1 MVSTV
6 RIGMVGAGAV
16 AARHVRTLLAMD
28 GVEVAA
34 VADPAL
40 ERAKELAAEAGA
52 AAYPNHMEL
61 LAAELLDAV
70 YICVPPFAHG
80 APELAVID
88 AGLPMFVEKPVAID
102 QETAAEIAARL
113 AGQPL
118 LTCTG
123 YHWRWLDIFDRA
135 AELLADRPAR
145 LVQCSWL
152 DKVPP
157 PPWWLRRD
165 GSGGQTIEQTTHV
178 LDTTRGL
185 AGEVTE
191 VHAFGARAA
200 ETGARAGETGS
211 RAGSNGARAAET
223 RARAGSNGARAA
235 SNPPPP
241 RPVGPR
247 TGRVAD
253 GGAEGARRST
263 APVPGGTATPEPG
276 GRTTPVPG
284 GPATPMASLPAADIH
299 DVTVA
304 SLRFAS
310 GAVGT
315 VASSCLLPRLQR
327 AGVQVVA
334 DGLSLEL
341 SETELVVEAD
351 GRRSVWEAGAPA
363 RPRPD
368 RDFVAAVR
376 GGPDRIRVP
385 WPEAYRTHLL
395 ACAITRS
402 AEEGRPLPVPTEGSG
417 EPRRGAPVDR
427 EGSGEPRRG
436 ASVDRLGAD
445 DG

>member
-1 MVSTV
+1 
-6 RIGMVGAGAV
+6 MVGAGAV

-28 GVEVAA
+28 GVEVAG

-40 ERAKELAAEAGA
+40 ERARELAAAAGA
-52 AAYPNHMEL
+52 SAYPNHMEL
-61 LAAELLDAV
+61 LAAGRLDAL

-80 APELAVID
+80 APELAAIE
-88 AGLPMFVEKPVAID
+88 AGLPFFVEKPVAVD
-102 QETAAEIAARL
+102 QETAARIASAL
-113 AGQPL
+113 AGRPL
-118 LTCTG
+118 VTCTG

-135 AELLADRPAR
+135 AALLADRPPR
-145 LVQCSWL
+145 LVQCFWL

-165 GSGGQTIEQTTHV
+165 GSGGQVIEQTTHV
-178 LDTTRGL
+178 LDTARGL

-200 ETGARAGETGS
+200 VH
-211 RAGSNGARAAET
+211 
-223 RARAGSNGARAA
+223 
-235 SNPPPP
+235 PPTPP
-241 RPVGPR
+241 SVGPR

-253 GGAEGARRST
+253 GGAGGSGLST
-263 APVPGGTATPEPG
+263 APPLPSAGA
-276 GRTTPVPG
+276 
-284 GPATPMASLPAADIH
+284 ALPAADIH
-299 DVTVA
+299 DVSVA

-315 VASSCLLPRLQR
+315 VASTCLLPRLHR

-351 GRRSVWEAGAPA
+351 GRRSAWTADADA

-385 WPEAYRTHLL
+385 WTEAYRTHLL

-402 AEEGRPLPVPTEGSG
+402 AEEGRPLPVPNG
-417 EPRRGAPVDR
+417 PRRG
-427 EGSGEPRRG
+427 
-436 ASVDRLGAD
+436 
-445 DG
+445 

>member
-1 MVSTV
+1 MLERV

-28 GVEVAA
+28 GVEVAG

-40 ERAKELAAEAGA
+40 DRARELADQAGA

-61 LAAELLDAV
+61 LDGERLDAV

-102 QETAAEIAARL
+102 QETATGIAARL
-113 AGQPL
+113 AERPVV
-118 LTCTG
+118 TCTG
-123 YHWRWLDIFDRA
+123 YHWRWLDIFARA

-157 PPWWLRRD
+157 PVWWLRRD
-165 GSGGQTIEQTTHV
+165 GSGGQVIEQTTHV
-178 LDTTRGL
+178 LDTARGL

-200 ETGARAGETGS
+200 SHRPTTGS
-211 RAGSNGARAAET
+211 GAKAAT
-223 RARAGSNGARAA
+223 HGPTTGGAQAA
-235 SNPPPP
+235 SH
-241 RPVGPR
+241 RPTTGSAGPR

-253 GGAEGARRST
+253 GSNKGSRLST
-263 APVPGGTATPEPG
+263 APAGPDPAEAALPG
-276 GRTTPVPG
+276 
-284 GPATPMASLPAADIH
+284 ADIH
-299 DVTVA
+299 DVSVA

-315 VASSCLLPRLQR
+315 VASTCLLPRLHR

-351 GRRSVWEAGAPA
+351 GRRSAWTATADA

-368 RDFVAAVR
+368 ADFVAAVR

-385 WPEAYRTHLL
+385 WVEAYRTHLV
-395 ACAITRS
+395 ACAITQS
-402 AEEGRPLPVPTEGSG
+402 AEEGRPLPVTPAGAG
-417 EPRRGAPVDR
+417 EPRPAAREHPGA
-427 EGSGEPRRG
+427 GGG
-436 ASVDRLGAD
+436 
-445 DG
+445 

>member
-1 MVSTV
+1 MLPTV

-28 GVEVAA
+28 GVEVAG

-40 ERAKELAAEAGA
+40 ERARELAGEAGA

-61 LAAELLDAV
+61 LEAGRLDAV

-102 QETAAEIAARL
+102 QETAAAIAARL
-113 AGQPL
+113 AGRPL
-118 LTCTG
+118 VTCTG

-135 AELLADRPAR
+135 AGLLADRPAR

-178 LDTTRGL
+178 LDTARGL
-185 AGEVTE
+185 AGDVVE
-191 VHAFGARAA
+191 VHAFGAR
-200 ETGARAGETGS
+200 G
-211 RAGSNGARAAET
+211 
-223 RARAGSNGARAA
+223 
-235 SNPPPP
+235 
-241 RPVGPR
+241 
-247 TGRVAD
+247 
-253 GGAEGARRST
+253 
-263 APVPGGTATPEPG
+263 
-276 GRTTPVPG
+276 
-284 GPATPMASLPAADIH
+284 LPAADIPG
-299 DVTVA
+299 VSVA

-315 VASSCLLPRLQR
+315 VASTCLLSRLHR

-334 DGLSLEL
+334 DGLWLEL

-351 GRRSVWEAGAPA
+351 GRRSAWPADADA

-376 GGPDRIRVP
+376 GGPDKIRVP

-402 AEEGRPLPVPTEGSG
+402 ADEGRPLPVGPEGSG
-417 EPRRGAPVDR
+417 RRGPGNPEGVPRSVEEHSRRGAPV
-427 EGSGEPRRG
+427 GRG
-436 ASVDRLGAD
+436 
-445 DG
+445 DGGG

>member
-1 MVSTV
+1 MLSSV

-28 GVEVAA
+28 GVELAA

-52 AAYPNHMEL
+52 VAYPNHMEL
-61 LAAELLDAV
+61 LAGGRLDAV

-102 QETAAEIAARL
+102 QATAATIAARL
-113 AGQPL
+113 AGRSSL
-118 LTCTG
+118 VTCTG

-135 AELLADRPAR
+135 VEWLADRPAR
-145 LVQCSWL
+145 LVQISWL

-157 PPWWLRRD
+157 PPWWPRRD
-165 GSGGQTIEQTTHV
+165 RSGGQTIEQTTHV
-178 LDTTRGL
+178 LDAARGL
-185 AGEVTE
+185 AGDVAE
-191 VHAFGARAA
+191 VHAFA
-200 ETGARAGETGS
+200 
-211 RAGSNGARAAET
+211 
-223 RARAGSNGARAA
+223 ARAA
-235 SNPPPP
+235 SNPLTPQPDPRSGSRPDPRSAPQPDPRVGPQPDP
-241 RPVGPR
+241 RPDLRPTPAVGPR

-253 GGAEGARRST
+253 GREGGPRLST
-263 APVPGGTATPEPG
+263 ARGGGE
-276 GRTTPVPG
+276 
-284 GPATPMASLPAADIH
+284 PATAEAALRAAEAPLDAAGAKAALPAADAGAAPQPGADAEAALPAADID
-299 DVTVA
+299 DVSVA
-304 SLRFAS
+304 SLRFVS

-315 VASSCLLPRLQR
+315 VASTCLLPRLHR
-327 AGVQVVA
+327 AGVLVVS
-334 DGLSLEL
+334 DGLFLEL
-341 SETELVVEAD
+341 SETRLVVEAD
-351 GRRSVWEAGAPA
+351 GRRWAWEAEGSA

-402 AEEGRPLPVPTEGSG
+402 AAEGRPLPVPAGDEGAG
-417 EPRRGAPVDR
+417 G
-427 EGSGEPRRG
+427 G
-436 ASVDRLGAD
+436 
-445 DG
+445 

>member
-1 MVSTV
+1 MATRV

-16 AARHVRTLLAMD
+16 AARHARTLLAMD
-28 GVEVAA
+28 GVEVAG

-40 ERAKELAAEAGA
+40 ERARELADEVGA
-52 AAYPNHMEL
+52 ATYPNHMEL
-61 LAAELLDAV
+61 LDAERLDAL

-80 APELAVID
+80 PPELTAID
-88 AGLPMFVEKPVAID
+88 AGLPFFVEKPVAID
-102 QETAAEIAARL
+102 EPTATSIATRL
-113 AGQPL
+113 AGRPL
-118 LTCTG
+118 VTCTG

-157 PPWWLRRD
+157 PTWWLRRD

-178 LDTTRGL
+178 LDVARGL

-191 VHAFGARAA
+191 VHAYAARAA
-200 ETGARAGETGS
+200 APPVQQAAPS
-211 RAGSNGARAAET
+211 RPTEPPQQAAP
-223 RARAGSNGARAA
+223 S
-235 SNPPPP
+235 
-241 RPVGPR
+241 RPTSRSAGPR
-247 TGRVAD
+247 TGRIAD
-253 GGAEGARRST
+253 DGKEGGRSST
-263 APVPGGTATPEPG
+263 APAEAALPG
-276 GRTTPVPG
+276 
-284 GPATPMASLPAADIH
+284 ADIA
-299 DVTVA
+299 DVSVA

-315 VASSCLLPRLQR
+315 VASTCVLPRLHR

-341 SETELVVEAD
+341 SETELLVELD
-351 GRRSVWEAGAPA
+351 GRRTDYRAGADA

-385 WPEAYRTHLL
+385 WAEAYRTHLL

-402 AEEGRPLPVPTEGSG
+402 AEERRPLAVTNG
-417 EPRRGAPVDR
+417 
-427 EGSGEPRRG
+427 
-436 ASVDRLGAD
+436 
-445 DG
+445 DGHG

>member
-28 GVEVAA
+28 GVELAA

-52 AAYPNHMEL
+52 AVYPNHMEL
-61 LAAELLDAV
+61 LAAERLDAV

-102 QETAAEIAARL
+102 QETAAGIAARL
-113 AGQPL
+113 AGRPL
-118 LTCTG
+118 VTCTG

-135 AELLADRPAR
+135 AELLADRPAH

-178 LDTTRGL
+178 LDTARGL

-191 VHAFGARAA
+191 VHAFGTRAA
-200 ETGARAGETGS
+200 ETGARAG
-211 RAGSNGARAAET
+211 SNGART
-223 RARAGSNGARAA
+223 A

-247 TGRVAD
+247 IGRVAD
-253 GGAEGARRST
+253 GGAEGARGST
-263 APVPGGTATPEPG
+263 A
-276 GRTTPVPG
+276 PVPG
-284 GPATPMASLPAADIH
+284 GPATPGVSLPAADIH
-299 DVTVA
+299 DVSVA
-304 SLRFAS
+304 ALRFAS

-315 VASSCLLPRLQR
+315 VVSTCLLPRLQR
-327 AGVQVVA
+327 AGVQVVG

-351 GRRSVWEAGAPA
+351 GRRSVWEADADA

-436 ASVDRLGAD
+436 APVDRRLGAG

>member
-1 MVSTV
+1 MPSTV

-40 ERAKELAAEAGA
+40 DRARELADGAGA
-52 AAYPNHMEL
+52 KAYPNHMEL
-61 LAAELLDAV
+61 LAAGPLDAV

-80 APELAVID
+80 APELAAIE
-88 AGLPMFVEKPVAID
+88 AGLPLFVEKPVAID
-102 QETAAEIAARL
+102 QETAAGIAAAL
-113 AGQPL
+113 AGRPL
-118 LTCTG
+118 VTCTG

-135 AELLADRPAR
+135 AALLAERPAR
-145 LVQCSWL
+145 LVQCAWL

-165 GSGGQTIEQTTHV
+165 GSGGQVIEQTTHV
-178 LDTTRGL
+178 LDTARGL

-191 VHAFGARAA
+191 VHAFGSRAARA
-200 ETGARAGETGS
+200 E
-211 RAGSNGARAAET
+211 AAL
-223 RARAGSNGARAA
+223 
-235 SNPPPP
+235 
-241 RPVGPR
+241 
-247 TGRVAD
+247 
-253 GGAEGARRST
+253 
-263 APVPGGTATPEPG
+263 PG
-276 GRTTPVPG
+276 
-284 GPATPMASLPAADIH
+284 ADIH
-299 DVTVA
+299 DVSVA
-304 SLRFAS
+304 TLRFAS

-315 VASSCLLPRLQR
+315 VVSSCLLPRLHR

-341 SETELVVEAD
+341 SETELVVDAD
-351 GRRSVWEAGAPA
+351 GRRDAWTADADA

-368 RDFVAAVR
+368 RDFITAVR
-376 GGPDRIRVP
+376 GGEDRVRVP

-402 AEEGRPLPVPTEGSG
+402 ADEGRPLPVPDGN
-417 EPRRGAPVDR
+417 GA
-427 EGSGEPRRG
+427 G
-436 ASVDRLGAD
+436 

>member
-1 MVSTV
+1 MVPTV

-28 GVEVAA
+28 GVELAG

-40 ERAKELAAEAGA
+40 ERARELAAEAGA

-61 LAAELLDAV
+61 LAAERLDAV

-102 QETAAEIAARL
+102 QETAAEIAARM
-113 AGQPL
+113 AGRPL
-118 LTCTG
+118 VTCTG

-135 AELLADRPAR
+135 AGLLAQRPTR
-145 LVQCSWL
+145 LVQVSWL

-157 PPWWLRRD
+157 PTWWPRRD

-178 LDTTRGL
+178 LDTARGL
-185 AGEVTE
+185 AGDVTE
-191 VHAFGARAA
+191 VHAFASWA
-200 ETGARAGETGS
+200 
-211 RAGSNGARAAET
+211 
-223 RARAGSNGARAA
+223 AA
-235 SNPPPP
+235 SPPPP
-241 RPVGPR
+241 RPAGPR
-247 TGRVAD
+247 TGRVAEREA
-253 GGAEGARRST
+253 GGTRLST
-263 APVPGGTATPEPG
+263 APVEREAGGTRVPTVG
-276 GRTTPVPG
+276 G
-284 GPATPMASLPAADIH
+284 DI
-299 DVTVA
+299 DEVSVA

-315 VASSCLLPRLQR
+315 VASSCLLPRLHR

-341 SETELVVEAD
+341 SETELVVETD
-351 GRRSVWEAGAPA
+351 GRRSGWAADADA

-402 AEEGRPLPVPTEGSG
+402 ADEGRPLPVPSG
-417 EPRRGAPVDR
+417 DAGA
-427 EGSGEPRRG
+427 GGG
-436 ASVDRLGAD
+436 
-445 DG
+445 

>member
-1 MVSTV
+1 
-6 RIGMVGAGAV
+6 MVGAGAV
-16 AARHVRTLLAMD
+16 AARHARTLLAMD
-28 GVEVAA
+28 GVEVAG

-40 ERAKELAAEAGA
+40 ERARELADEVGT

-61 LAAELLDAV
+61 LDAGRLDAL

-80 APELAVID
+80 PPELAAIA
-88 AGLPMFVEKPVAID
+88 AGLPFFVEKPVAID
-102 QETAAEIAARL
+102 EPTATSIATRL
-113 AGQPL
+113 AGRPL
-118 LTCTG
+118 VTCTG

-135 AELLADRPAR
+135 AELLAARPAR

-157 PPWWLRRD
+157 PTWWLRRD

-178 LDTTRGL
+178 LDVARGL

-191 VHAFGARAA
+191 VHAFAARAA
-200 ETGARAGETGS
+200 APPTE
-211 RAGSNGARAAET
+211 AAPIE
-223 RARAGSNGARAA
+223 A
-235 SNPPPP
+235 
-241 RPVGPR
+241 VL
-247 TGRVAD
+247 
-253 GGAEGARRST
+253 
-263 APVPGGTATPEPG
+263 PGT
-276 GRTTPVPG
+276 
-284 GPATPMASLPAADIH
+284 DIP
-299 DVTVA
+299 DVSVA

-315 VASSCLLPRLQR
+315 VASTCLLPRLHR

-341 SETELVVEAD
+341 SETDLLVELD
-351 GRRSVWEAGAPA
+351 GRRTDYRADADA

-385 WPEAYRTHLL
+385 WAEAYRTHLL

-402 AEEGRPLPVPTEGSG
+402 AEERRPLAVSNG
-417 EPRRGAPVDR
+417 
-427 EGSGEPRRG
+427 
-436 ASVDRLGAD
+436 
-445 DG
+445 DGHG

>member
-1 MVSTV
+1 MTTRV

-16 AARHVRTLLAMD
+16 AARHARTLSAMD
-28 GVEVAA
+28 GVEVAG

-40 ERAKELAAEAGA
+40 ERARELADEVGA

-61 LAAELLDAV
+61 LEGERLDALYV
-70 YICVPPFAHG
+70 CVPPFAHG
-80 APELAVID
+80 PPELAAID
-88 AGLPMFVEKPVAID
+88 AGLPLFVEKPVAID
-102 QETAAEIAARL
+102 EQTAASIATRL
-113 AGQPL
+113 AGRPL
-118 LTCTG
+118 VTCTG

-157 PPWWLRRD
+157 PTWWLRRD

-178 LDTTRGL
+178 LDVARGL

-191 VHAFGARAA
+191 VHAFASRAA
-200 ETGARAGETGS
+200 ATPAVQ
-211 RAGSNGARAAET
+211 
-223 RARAGSNGARAA
+223 RAA
-235 SNPPPP
+235 SSESSPGS
-241 RPVGPR
+241 VGPR

-253 GGAEGARRST
+253 GGET
-263 APVPGGTATPEPG
+263 G
-276 GRTTPVPG
+276 GRLSTGLGEGTTTPVEAALPG
-284 GPATPMASLPAADIH
+284 ADVP
-299 DVTVA
+299 DVSVA
-304 SLRFAS
+304 GLRFAS

-315 VASSCLLPRLQR
+315 VASTCLLPRLQR

-334 DGLSLEL
+334 EGLSLEL
-341 SETELVVEAD
+341 SETELLVEVD
-351 GRRSVWEAGAPA
+351 GRRTAWRADADA

-385 WPEAYRTHLL
+385 WAEAYRTHLL

-402 AEEGRPLPVPTEGSG
+402 AEEQRPLAVSNG
-417 EPRRGAPVDR
+417 
-427 EGSGEPRRG
+427 
-436 ASVDRLGAD
+436 
-445 DG
+445 DGHG

>member
-1 MVSTV
+1 MLSTV

-52 AAYPNHMEL
+52 PAYPNHMEL
-61 LAAELLDAV
+61 LAAERLDAV

-102 QETAAEIAARL
+102 QETATTIATHL
-113 AGQPL
+113 AGRSL
-118 LTCTG
+118 VTCTG

-135 AELLADRPAR
+135 AALLADRPAR

-178 LDTTRGL
+178 LDTARGL
-185 AGEVTE
+185 AGDVVE
-191 VHAFGARAA
+191 VHAFGARA
-200 ETGARAGETGS
+200 
-211 RAGSNGARAAET
+211 
-223 RARAGSNGARAA
+223 
-235 SNPPPP
+235 
-241 RPVGPR
+241 
-247 TGRVAD
+247 
-253 GGAEGARRST
+253 T
-263 APVPGGTATPEPG
+263 A
-276 GRTTPVPG
+276 
-284 GPATPMASLPAADIH
+284 AADIH
-299 DVTVA
+299 DVSVA

-315 VASSCLLPRLQR
+315 VASTCLLPRLQR

-341 SETELVVEAD
+341 SETELLVEVD
-351 GRRSVWEAGAPA
+351 GRRDAWTADGPA

-376 GGPDRIRVP
+376 GGENRVRVP

-402 AEEGRPLPVPTEGSG
+402 ADEGRPLPVFSGDEGG
-417 EPRRGAPVDR
+417 
-427 EGSGEPRRG
+427 
-436 ASVDRLGAD
+436 
-445 DG
+445 

>member
-1 MVSTV
+1 MVATL

-28 GVEVAA
+28 GVELAA

-61 LAAELLDAV
+61 LAAERLDAV

-102 QETAAEIAARL
+102 QDTAAEIAARL
-113 AGQPL
+113 AGRAL
-118 LTCTG
+118 VTCTG

-145 LVQCSWL
+145 LVQCCWL

-157 PPWWLRRD
+157 PPWWPRRD

-178 LDTTRGL
+178 LDTARAL
-185 AGEVTE
+185 AGDVTE

-200 ETGARAGETGS
+200 
-211 RAGSNGARAAET
+211 
-223 RARAGSNGARAA
+223 
-235 SNPPPP
+235 SNPPAP
-241 RPVGPR
+241 RPV
-247 TGRVAD
+247 
-253 GGAEGARRST
+253 E
-263 APVPGGTATPEPG
+263 
-276 GRTTPVPG
+276 
-284 GPATPMASLPAADIH
+284 ASLPGADID

-304 SLRFAS
+304 GLRFAS

-315 VASSCLLPRLQR
+315 VASTCLLSRLQR

-351 GRRSVWEAGAPA
+351 GRRSVWEADADA

-402 AEEGRPLPVPTEGSG
+402 VEEGQSLPVPD
-417 EPRRGAPVDR
+417 PGA
-427 EGSGEPRRG
+427 GGG
-436 ASVDRLGAD
+436 
-445 DG
+445 

>member
-1 MVSTV
+1 
-6 RIGMVGAGAV
+6 MVGAGAV

-28 GVEVAA
+28 GVELAA

-52 AAYPNHMEL
+52 PAYPNHMEL
-61 LAAELLDAV
+61 LAAERLDAV

-113 AGQPL
+113 AGRPL
-118 LTCTG
+118 VTCTG

-178 LDTTRGL
+178 LDTARGL
-185 AGEVTE
+185 AGDVVE

-200 ETGARAGETGS
+200 GHPPTTE
-211 RAGSNGARAAET
+211 AA
-223 RARAGSNGARAA
+223 
-235 SNPPPP
+235 
-241 RPVGPR
+241 
-247 TGRVAD
+247 
-253 GGAEGARRST
+253 
-263 APVPGGTATPEPG
+263 
-276 GRTTPVPG
+276 
-284 GPATPMASLPAADIH
+284 LPAADIH
-299 DVTVA
+299 DVSVA

-315 VASSCLLPRLQR
+315 VASTCLLPRLHR

-341 SETELVVEAD
+341 SETELVVEVD
-351 GRRSVWEAGAPA
+351 GRRVGLGGRRRRPAPA
-363 RPRPD
+363 RPRLRGRGPRRAGPD
-368 RDFVAAVR
+368 PGALARGLPHPPAGLCHHPLGR
-376 GGPDRIRVP
+376 GGPAAAVP
-385 WPEAYRTHLL
+385 
-395 ACAITRS
+395 
-402 AEEGRPLPVPTEGSG
+402 SG
-417 EPRRGAPVDR
+417 D
-427 EGSGEPRRG
+427 
-436 ASVDRLGAD
+436 D

>member
-1 MVSTV
+1 MLSTV

-40 ERAKELAAEAGA
+40 GRARELAGEAGA

-61 LAAELLDAV
+61 LASERLDAV

-102 QETAAEIAARL
+102 QETAAAIAARL
-113 AGQPL
+113 AGRPL
-118 LTCTG
+118 VTCTG

-135 AELLADRPAR
+135 ADLLAGRPAR
-145 LVQCSWL
+145 LVHCSWL

-157 PPWWLRRD
+157 PPWWRRRD

-178 LDTTRGL
+178 LDTARAL
-185 AGEVTE
+185 AGDVVE
-191 VHAFGARAA
+191 VHAFGSRAA
-200 ETGARAGETGS
+200 V
-211 RAGSNGARAAET
+211 
-223 RARAGSNGARAA
+223 
-235 SNPPPP
+235 NPP
-241 RPVGPR
+241 
-247 TGRVAD
+247 
-253 GGAEGARRST
+253 S
-263 APVPGGTATPEPG
+263 PGSA
-276 GRTTPVPG
+276 
-284 GPATPMASLPAADIH
+284 GPAALPAADI
-299 DVTVA
+299 DEVSVA

-310 GAVGT
+310 GAVGSVT
-315 VASSCLLPRLQR
+315 STCLLPRLHR

-341 SETELVVEAD
+341 TETALVVEED
-351 GRRSVWEAGAPA
+351 GRRDAWDAGADA

-376 GGPDRIRVP
+376 GGADRIRVP

-402 AEEGRPLPVPTEGSG
+402 AEEGRPLRLDPEGSG
-417 EPRRGAPVDR
+417 EPRRGAPVNQGD
-427 EGSGEPRRG
+427 GRG
-436 ASVDRLGAD
+436 
-445 DG
+445 

>member
-1 MVSTV
+1 MATRV

-28 GVEVAA
+28 GVEVAG
-34 VADPAL
+34 VADPAP
-40 ERAKELAAEAGA
+40 ERVRELADEVGA

-61 LAAELLDAV
+61 LDAEPLDALYV
-70 YICVPPFAHG
+70 CVPPFAHG
-80 APELAVID
+80 PPELAAID
-88 AGLPMFVEKPVAID
+88 AGLPFFVEKPVAID
-102 QETAAEIAARL
+102 EPTARSIAARL
-113 AGQPL
+113 AGRPL
-118 LTCTG
+118 VTCTG

-157 PPWWLRRD
+157 PTWWLRRD

-178 LDTTRGL
+178 LDVARGL
-185 AGEVTE
+185 AGEVSE
-191 VHAFGARAA
+191 VHAFAARAA
-200 ETGARAGETGS
+200 
-211 RAGSNGARAAET
+211 
-223 RARAGSNGARAA
+223 
-235 SNPPPP
+235 
-241 RPVGPR
+241 
-247 TGRVAD
+247 
-253 GGAEGARRST
+253 
-263 APVPGGTATPEPG
+263 
-276 GRTTPVPG
+276 TTPTEPDPAEAVMPG
-284 GPATPMASLPAADIH
+284 ADIH
-299 DVTVA
+299 DVSVA

-315 VASSCLLPRLQR
+315 VASTCLLPRLHR

-341 SETELVVEAD
+341 SETELLVEID
-351 GRRSVWEAGAPA
+351 GRRMDFRADADA

-376 GGPDRIRVP
+376 GGADRIRVP

-402 AEEGRPLPVPTEGSG
+402 AEERRPLAVTNG
-417 EPRRGAPVDR
+417 
-427 EGSGEPRRG
+427 
-436 ASVDRLGAD
+436 
-445 DG
+445 DGHG

>member
-1 MVSTV
+1 MATRV

-16 AARHVRTLLAMD
+16 AARHARTLLAMD
-28 GVEVAA
+28 GVEVAG

-40 ERAKELAAEAGA
+40 ERARELADEVGA

-61 LAAELLDAV
+61 LEAGRLDAL

-80 APELAVID
+80 PPELAAID
-88 AGLPMFVEKPVAID
+88 AGLPFFVEKPVAID
-102 QETAAEIAARL
+102 EPTATSIATRL
-113 AGQPL
+113 AGRPL
-118 LTCTG
+118 VTCTG

-157 PPWWLRRD
+157 PTWWLRRD

-178 LDTTRGL
+178 LDVARGL

-191 VHAFGARAA
+191 VHAYAARAA
-200 ETGARAGETGS
+200 AGPAGQQAQQTAPTRPTS
-211 RAGSNGARAAET
+211 RSA
-223 RARAGSNGARAA
+223 
-235 SNPPPP
+235 
-241 RPVGPR
+241 GPR

-253 GGAEGARRST
+253 GGNEGGRLSTGPGKGAGAEGDPT
-263 APVPGGTATPEPG
+263 H
-276 GRTTPVPG
+276 G
-284 GPATPMASLPAADIH
+284 GPAEAALPGVDIP
-299 DVTVA
+299 DVSVA

-315 VASSCLLPRLQR
+315 VASTCLLPRLHR

-341 SETELVVEAD
+341 AETELLVEID
-351 GRRSVWEAGAPA
+351 GRRTDYRADADA

-385 WPEAYRTHLL
+385 WAEAYRTHLL

-402 AEEGRPLPVPTEGSG
+402 AEERRPLAVTNG
-417 EPRRGAPVDR
+417 
-427 EGSGEPRRG
+427 
-436 ASVDRLGAD
+436 
-445 DG
+445 DGHG

>member
-1 MVSTV
+1 MLPKV

-28 GVEVAA
+28 GVELAG

-40 ERAKELAAEAGA
+40 ERAKELAGEAGA

-61 LAAELLDAV
+61 LAAERLDAV

-102 QETAAEIAARL
+102 QATAATIAAAL
-113 AGQPL
+113 AGRAL
-118 LTCTG
+118 VTCTG

-135 AELLADRPAR
+135 VDLLADRPAR

-157 PPWWLRRD
+157 PRWWPRRD

-178 LDTTRGL
+178 LDVARGL
-185 AGEVTE
+185 AGEVVE
-191 VHAFGARAA
+191 VQAFGARAA
-200 ETGARAGETGS
+200 SNRPAPGA
-211 RAGSNGARAAET
+211 
-223 RARAGSNGARAA
+223 
-235 SNPPPP
+235 
-241 RPVGPR
+241 V
-247 TGRVAD
+247 
-253 GGAEGARRST
+253 
-263 APVPGGTATPEPG
+263 VPG
-276 GRTTPVPG
+276 
-284 GPATPMASLPAADIH
+284 ADI
-299 DVTVA
+299 DEVTVA

-310 GAVGT
+310 GALGT
-315 VASSCLLPRLQR
+315 VAASCLLPRLRR
-327 AGVQVVA
+327 AGVEVVA

-351 GRRSVWEAGAPA
+351 GRRAAWTADADA

-376 GGPDRIRVP
+376 GAPDRIRVP
-385 WPEAYRTHLL
+385 WAEAYRTHLL
-395 ACAITRS
+395 ACAITGS
-402 AEEGRPLPVPTEGSG
+402 AAEGRPLPVGG
-417 EPRRGAPVDR
+417 H
-427 EGSGEPRRG
+427 
-436 ASVDRLGAD
+436 D

>member
-1 MVSTV
+1 MLETV
-6 RIGMVGAGAV
+6 RVGMVGAGAV

-40 ERAKELAAEAGA
+40 DRAGELADEAGA

-61 LAAELLDAV
+61 LDGERLDAV

-88 AGLPMFVEKPVAID
+88 AGLPLFVEKPVAID
-102 QETAAEIAARL
+102 QETAATIAARL
-113 AGQPL
+113 ERRPL
-118 LTCTG
+118 ITCTG

-145 LVQCSWL
+145 LVQCFWL

-157 PPWWLRRD
+157 PIWWPRRD
-165 GSGGQTIEQTTHV
+165 GSGGQVIEQTTHV
-178 LDTTRGL
+178 LDTARGL
-185 AGEVTE
+185 AGEVAE
-191 VHAFGARAA
+191 VHAFVGRAA
-200 ETGARAGETGS
+200 APPRTTGS
-211 RAGSNGARAAET
+211 
-223 RARAGSNGARAA
+223 A
-235 SNPPPP
+235 S
-241 RPVGPR
+241 
-247 TGRVAD
+247 
-253 GGAEGARRST
+253 
-263 APVPGGTATPEPG
+263 PE
-276 GRTTPVPG
+276 
-284 GPATPMASLPAADIH
+284 ADIH
-299 DVTVA
+299 DVSVA

-315 VASSCLLPRLQR
+315 VASTCLLPRLQR
-327 AGVQVVA
+327 AAVQVVA

-341 SETELVVEAD
+341 CETELVVEVD
-351 GRRSVWEAGAPA
+351 GERSAWTAEASA

-368 RDFVAAVR
+368 ADFVAAVR

-402 AEEGRPLPVPTEGSG
+402 AEEGRPLRVTNGDG
-417 EPRRGAPVDR
+417 RG
-427 EGSGEPRRG
+427 
-436 ASVDRLGAD
+436 
-445 DG
+445 

>member
-1 MVSTV
+1 
-6 RIGMVGAGAV
+6 
-16 AARHVRTLLAMD
+16 
-28 GVEVAA
+28 
-34 VADPAL
+34 
-40 ERAKELAAEAGA
+40 
-52 AAYPNHMEL
+52 MEL
-61 LAAELLDAV
+61 LAAERLDAV

-178 LDTTRGL
+178 LDTARGL

-200 ETGARAGETGS
+200 ETGARAG
-211 RAGSNGARAAET
+211 
-223 RARAGSNGARAA
+223 SNGARAA

-241 RPVGPR
+241 RSVGPR

-253 GGAEGARRST
+253 GGAEGARGST
-263 APVPGGTATPEPG
+263 APVPGG
-276 GRTTPVPG
+276 
-284 GPATPMASLPAADIH
+284 PATLEASLPAADIH
-299 DVTVA
+299 DVTAA

-315 VASSCLLPRLQR
+315 VTSTCLLPRLHR

-417 EPRRGAPVDR
+417 EPRRGAPVGR
-427 EGSGEPRRG
+427 EGSGELRRG
-436 ASVDRLGAD
+436 APVDRLGAG

>member
-6 RIGMVGAGAV
+6 RIGIVGAGAV
-16 AARHVRTLLAMD
+16 AARHLRTLLAMD

-52 AAYPNHMEL
+52 PAYPNHMEL
-61 LAAELLDAV
+61 LAAERLDAV

-102 QETAAEIAARL
+102 QETATTIAIRL
-113 AGQPL
+113 AGRSL
-118 LTCTG
+118 VTCTG
-123 YHWRWLDIFDRA
+123 YHWRWLDTFDRA
-135 AELLADRPAR
+135 AALLADRPPR

-178 LDTTRGL
+178 LDTARGL
-185 AGEVTE
+185 AGDVVE
-191 VHAFGARAA
+191 VHAFA
-200 ETGARAGETGS
+200 T
-211 RAGSNGARAAET
+211 
-223 RARAGSNGARAA
+223 RAA
-235 SNPPPP
+235 STP
-241 RPVGPR
+241 
-247 TGRVAD
+247 TL
-253 GGAEGARRST
+253 
-263 APVPGGTATPEPG
+263 PGSMGEAALPG
-276 GRTTPVPG
+276 
-284 GPATPMASLPAADIH
+284 ADIH
-299 DVTVA
+299 DVSVA

-315 VASSCLLPRLQR
+315 VASTCLLPRLQR

-341 SETELVVEAD
+341 SATALLVEVD
-351 GRRSVWEAGAPA
+351 GRRDAWTAGADP

-376 GGPDRIRVP
+376 GGENRIRVP

-402 AEEGRPLPVPTEGSG
+402 ADEGRPLPV
-417 EPRRGAPVDR
+417 APVGR
-427 EGSGEPRRG
+427 GGEGG
-436 ASVDRLGAD
+436 
-445 DG
+445 